1 MFKTITLSRGAVSY
15 FDDPK
20 AEASPVLVLLH
31 AFPQD
36 RTMWEAARQ
45 HLAGTHRVIAPDL
58 PGFGDSRI
66 LESWTVDSAADTVAE
81 LLDAL
86 TITGPVAVGGL
97 SMGGYVAMAF
107 ARRHPKK
114 LKALIL
120 ADTKA
125 DADDADA
132 KAGREKT
139 IALAKEQGVAGVID
153 AMLPKLLGATTQAKY
168 PEVGAGVRATAV
180 NQSVEAVIAGLKAL
194 RDRPDAT
201 PDLKAIAVPTLV
213 IVGEEDTVTPP
224 AKAEAIAK
232 AIPGAKLVVLPR
244 VGHLSNLEDTM
255 AFNDAL
261 GHFLQT

>member
-1 MFKTITLSRGAVSY
+1 MFKTIPLSRGTVSY

-36 RTMWEAARQ
+36 RTMWEATRQ
-45 HLAGTHRVIAPDL
+45 HMAGTHRVIAPDL
-58 PGFGDSRI
+58 PGFGASD
-66 LESWTVDSAADTVAE
+66 LVEGWTVDSAADTVAE

-86 TITGPVAVGGL
+86 KIAGPVAVGGL

-107 ARRHPKK
+107 ARRHPAK

-125 DADDADA
+125 DADDDAA
-132 KAGREKT
+132 KAGREKN
-139 IALAKEQGVAGVID
+139 IALAKEQGAAGVID
-153 AMLPKLLGATTQAKY
+153 AMLPKLLGEATRAKY

-180 NQSVEAVIAGLKAL
+180 NQKVEGVIAGLKAL

-201 PDLKAIAVPTLV
+201 PDLKKIAVPTLV
-213 IVGEEDTVTPP
+213 IVGEEDAVTPP

-232 AIPGAKLVVLPR
+232 EIPGAKLVVLPR

-255 AFNDAL
+255 AFNDAV